1 MFRWHFQIV
10 PAQTENSNKVEKVT
24 QKPVEKEAVETAPV
38 PKEDDIQQMEV
49 DTPSENTQS
58 KASTAAESV
67 PPSQPKPTPIEKL
80 LPAPITDQVEVVPTK
95 MIEQP
100 VVLESA
106 GVSAVADTTTTIV
119 IDSDAAVDE
128 PPQNNTANDSE
139 PIELHSSPSDDDSKG
154 PTVTNSRPIISQ
166 PDAIVEL
173 ESSSNEG
180 DTKDAVIK
188 KAHDSLDLELINSD
202 SSHSA
207 NEVQIDENVPA
218 SQAVP
223 EKLVP
228 TSTVESDVTEV
239 TEIVDEP
246 ANATNNNAENLV
258 HSCESSQNSSESIN
272 NQSPIAIP
280 EKLCT
285 ITGKLNRNIFISNGN
300 V

>member
-1 MFRWHFQIV
+1 
-10 PAQTENSNKVEKVT
+10 
-24 QKPVEKEAVETAPV
+24 
-38 PKEDDIQQMEV
+38 MEV
-49 DTPSENTQS
+49 DTPSENTQP
-58 KASTAAESV
+58 KASKEAESV
-67 PPSQPKPTPIEKL
+67 PAPKPQPKPME

-95 MIEQP
+95 IVEQP

-106 GVSAVADTTTTIV
+106 GVSAVADTTTSII
-119 IDSDAAVDE
+119 IDSDAALDE
-128 PPQNNTANDSE
+128 PPQNSTANDSE
-139 PIELHSSPSDDDSKG
+139 TIELHSSPSDDDSKG

-180 DTKDAVIK
+180 DTKNVTINK
-188 KAHDSLDLELINSD
+188 LQDSLDLELINSD

-207 NEVQIDENVPA
+207 NEVQIDEDIPA

-239 TEIVDEP
+239 TEIVDESP
-246 ANATNNNAENLV
+246 NATNNNAENVV
-258 HSCESSQNSSESIN
+258 HSCESSQNSVESTN

-285 ITGKLNRNIFISNGN
+285 ITGKL
-300 V
+300 